1 MASPDLVMES
11 GVGKAAVESL
21 SARLGEGEKE
31 RAARLAAFDAYE
43 QLPLP
48 AWRLSRTQRRNLTAV
63 DFSRIIPFAGQTP
76 AGDVEDTGAAT
87 RIVNV
92 DGEAVYVRLAPEI
105 DATGTY
111 VAPFE
116 TALRERPEL
125 VRPHFGRIVDPQTNR
140 LTALNAALHRGGLF
154 VHVPRGVELRE
165 PIELHTVVD
174 RASGFPRL
182 LIVAEEHAS
191 VHVLE
196 HIQSRPAGDE
206 GTRVICSVTEI
217 VADAGARVTYAALQ
231 QLGEDVPEFAMR
243 RASAGRDANVEFA
256 PITLGGDI
264 VKSVYEANLEG
275 EGATGG
281 AHGLFFTTGR
291 EAFDLSARITHAAP
305 HTTSDA
311 LVLGAANGAG
321 QAAFDGMIAILE
333 SGAGSL
339 SNLRSLSLLLAPKAH
354 IDSVPGM
361 EIANNDVKAYHGATI
376 GEIDPETLF
385 FCQTRGI
392 DPDEAQRMI
401 VSGFFSAVVD
411 AIPSAQARTWV
422 QQRIEAKL

>member
-1 MASPDLVMES
+1 MASPDLVMEA
-11 GVGKAAVESL
+11 GVSRVAVEGL
-21 SARLGEGEKE
+21 SARLGEGEQE
-31 RAARLAAFDAYE
+31 RAARLAALDAYE
-43 QLPLP
+43 RLPLP
-48 AWRLSRTQRRNLTAV
+48 AWRLSRTQRRNLTTV
-63 DFSRIIPFAGQTP
+63 DFSRIVPFAAQTP
-76 AGDVEDTGAAT
+76 AGDVADTGAAT
-87 RIVNV
+87 RIVNL
-92 DGEAVYVRLAPEI
+92 DGEAISLRLAPEI
-105 DATGTY
+105 AATGTY

-125 VRPHFGRIVDPQTNR
+125 VRPHFGRIVDPETNR

-165 PIELHTVVD
+165 AIELHTIVEH
-174 RASGFPRL
+174 ASAFPRL

-191 VHVLE
+191 VQVLE
-196 HIQSRPAGDE
+196 RIESRPATGE
-206 GTRVICSVTEI
+206 GVRVVCSVTEI
-217 VADAGARVTYAALQ
+217 VANAGARVTYAALQ
-231 QLGEDVPEFAMR
+231 QLGEDVPEIAMR
-243 RASAGRDANVEFA
+243 RASVGRDANVEFA

-281 AHGLFFTTGR
+281 AHGLFFPAGR

-311 LVLGAANGAG
+311 LLLGAANGAG

-385 FCQTRGI
+385 FCQSRGI
-392 DPDEAQRMI
+392 DPDEARRMI
-401 VSGFFSAVVD
+401 VAGFFSTVVD
-411 AIPSAQARTWV
+411 AIPSTQARIWV